1 VEFLRNF
8 ETTFE
13 GSERTLFHFPV
24 TKNGSTRKTAARDFF
39 CQELILA
46 WHEGNAAEVS

>member
-1 VEFLRNF
+1 VEFLGNF

-13 GSERTLFHFPV
+13 RSERTLFYFQV

-39 CQELILA
+39 RQELILA
-46 WHEGNAAEVS
+46 RHEGNAAEVS